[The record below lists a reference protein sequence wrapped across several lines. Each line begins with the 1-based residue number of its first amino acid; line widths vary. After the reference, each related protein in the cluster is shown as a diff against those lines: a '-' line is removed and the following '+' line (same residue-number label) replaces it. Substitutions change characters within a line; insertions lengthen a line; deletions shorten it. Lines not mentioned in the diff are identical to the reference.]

1 MKIKYLKEYDKQR
14 IGIRTKSKRRIE
26 YGILNVDLKRN
37 LVTFKTDGE
46 EIILLPS
53 EIMEIKINEK
63 QEEEEKWDHFP
74 PPTGQPQHKLQYI
87 VIYNHILMFSLK
99 YHLVQNLLI
108 KTYRFILINTIN
120 HTLYTPWY
128 TDWYTK
134 YYTKH

>member
-37 LVTFKTDGE
+37 LVTFKPDGDE

-63 QEEEEKWDHFP
+63 LEEEEKWDLAP
-74 PPTGQPQHKLQYI
+74 
-87 VIYNHILMFSLK
+87 LK
-99 YHLVQNLLI
+99 
-108 KTYRFILINTIN
+108 
-120 HTLYTPWY
+120 
-128 TDWYTK
+128 TK
-134 YYTKH
+134 S

>member
-63 QEEEEKWDHFP
+63 QEEEEK
-74 PPTGQPQHKLQYI
+74 
-87 VIYNHILMFSLK
+87 
-99 YHLVQNLLI
+99 
-108 KTYRFILINTIN
+108 
-120 HTLYTPWY
+120 
-128 TDWYTK
+128 
-134 YYTKH
+134 

>member
-37 LVTFKTDGE
+37 LITFKTDGE

-63 QEEEEKWDHFP
+63 QEKEGK
-74 PPTGQPQHKLQYI
+74 
-87 VIYNHILMFSLK
+87 
-99 YHLVQNLLI
+99 
-108 KTYRFILINTIN
+108 
-120 HTLYTPWY
+120 
-128 TDWYTK
+128 
-134 YYTKH
+134 

>member
-37 LVTFKTDGE
+37 LITFKTDGE

-63 QEEEEKWDHFP
+63 QEEEEK
-74 PPTGQPQHKLQYI
+74 
-87 VIYNHILMFSLK
+87 
-99 YHLVQNLLI
+99 
-108 KTYRFILINTIN
+108 
-120 HTLYTPWY
+120 
-128 TDWYTK
+128 
-134 YYTKH
+134 